1 MAMNNEFEKGLNK
14 LSQNINEAKKKR
26 KSLTGRIFKW
36 MCLAVGG
43 SLLLVGGINLFLSYT
58 YLKEALV
65 SEMDEVTNMA
75 SAAISNQ
82 VDNVVDSIVQL
93 TSDTSLLDLGD
104 SDAVRE
110 KCLSLRDDYDHYID
124 VNAIN
129 QVSECVNDE
138 KKDYSSDDNY
148 KSCFNDDK
156 IIFTDP
162 YVYTLNKNEYLV
174 SDIYVPIHTKDAA
187 KKVMG
192 VLHVKLNV
200 NVFSEVIGSISI
212 GETGYAIVVDRNGY
226 VIAQPDSTLLAEHL
240 NYITLAQDDS
250 SYSSIAECTSKA
262 INGETGF
269 AEVKLDGKDKF
280 VSYAPIEDTNGWSCL
295 MIATPSEHTG
305 NIFKSFIIGSIV
317 AVVCFGLSVLMII
330 TIVKK
335 IIKPVKQCSDQIV
348 TLSQGNL
355 HQQPLDFGDKID
367 KEISQLSESTNLI
380 SNNINEVITDVN
392 NMLESLGN
400 GDLTYKPGD
409 VYLGDFAPLK
419 ESYERIMVSLN
430 KIMDNINKAGQQV
443 ATGSQQ
449 VASAAGSLSGG
460 ATQQAASVEELSASL
475 GEVAEKVNRNAAMAT
490 NAAENSA
497 QATKLVE
504 SGNEQMNGLLD
515 AMREIDD
522 TSKEIANIIRTIDDI
537 SFQTNILALN
547 AAVEAARAGEAGK
560 GFAVVADEV
569 RNLAGKV
576 ADAASTTAELIKKSI
591 KAVENGT
598 IIANQTADT
607 LKEIVATTTET
618 TSLVSD
624 ISIAC
629 AQQAEA
635 IEQITAGVDQI
646 SAVVQT
652 NSATS
657 EECAASAQE
666 LSVQASV
673 LDDMVSKFIID
684 KEIAA
689 SEIKTAQSDK
699 ADVEDKANSK
709 TEVKAAKKTEAKRI
723 VKAEEKSQ
731 IKTIV
736 KAEEKTEAKTEVK
749 AEEKTEAKT
758 EVKAEK
764 KPKAEPA
771 SSAENKVPVKVPKKD
786 EAVIIKT
793 LEIDKKAKSADK
805 AVKAPSTVAPEPKP
819 KKSNEKSIEIIGEI
833 KKPEKKA
840 KEQVTD
846 EVADFKEDPN
856 DKY

>member
-1 MAMNNEFEKGLNK
+1 MAKKKDIEKELGK
-14 LSQNINEAKKKR
+14 LSDNVKEINKKR

-43 SLLLVGGINLFLSYT
+43 SLLLVGAINIILSYT

-65 SEMDEVTNMA
+65 TQMDEVARMA
-75 SAAISNQ
+75 STTISNQ
-82 VDNVVDSIVQL
+82 VNNVIDSITQL
-93 TSDTSLLDLGD
+93 TVDTSLLDLRD
-104 SDAVRE
+104 PDTVRN
-110 KCLSLRDDYDHYID
+110 KCLSLRDDYDYYID

-138 KKDYSSDDNY
+138 KKDYSSDENY
-148 KSCFNDDK
+148 KSCFSENK
-156 IIFTDP
+156 VVFTDP
-162 YVYTLNKNEYLV
+162 YVYTLNENTYLV
-174 SDIYVPIHTKDAA
+174 SDIYVPIHTTDIA
-187 KKVMG
+187 KNVMG

-200 NVFSEVIGSISI
+200 DVFSDVISNISI

-240 NYITLAQDDS
+240 SYIKLAEDDS
-250 SYSSIAECTSKA
+250 SYSSIAECTGKA

-305 NIFKSFIIGSIV
+305 NIYKSIIIGTIV
-317 AVVCFGLSVLMII
+317 AAICFVLSVILII

-348 TLSQGNL
+348 TLSHGDL
-355 HQQPLDFGDKID
+355 HQPPLDFGNNID
-367 KEISQLSESTNLI
+367 KEIAQLSESTNLI
-380 SNNINEVITDVN
+380 SKNINEVITDIN
-392 NMLESLGN
+392 NMLESLGKGN
-400 GDLTYKPGD
+400 LTYKPAD
-409 VYLGDFAPLK
+409 VYFGDFAPLK
-419 ESYERIMVSLN
+419 DSYEHIMISLN
-430 KIMDNINKAGQQV
+430 KIMNNINKAGQLV

-449 VASAAGSLSGG
+449 VAAAAGNLSGG
-460 ATQQAASVEELSASL
+460 ATKQAASVEELSASL
-475 GEVAEKVNRNAAMAT
+475 NEVAEKVNRNAARAT
-490 NAAENSA
+490 DAADNSA
-497 QATKLVE
+497 KATSLVE

-522 TSKEIANIIRTIDDI
+522 TSKEIAKIIRTIDDI

-576 ADAASTTAELIKKSI
+576 AEAASTTTELIKNSM

-598 IIANQTADT
+598 KIANQTAET
-607 LKEIVATTTET
+607 LREIVTTTTET
-618 TSLVSD
+618 TGLVSD
-624 ISIAC
+624 ISVAC

-635 IEQITAGVDQI
+635 IEQITVGVDQI
-646 SAVVQT
+646 SSVVQT

-666 LSVQASV
+666 LSVQANV
-673 LDDMVSKFIID
+673 LDDMVSKFVID

-689 SEIKTAQSDK
+689 SEDKTEKSDK
-699 ADVEDKANSK
+699 SNAEVKAVDNSK
-709 TEVKAAKKTEAKRI
+709 TASEDKPDSKTETVPSVDKKPSAKTSDKPSKPAI
-723 VKAEEKSQ
+723 KDNKADKAEKVQSKSDSAPKQ
-731 IKTIV
+731 TKSADKSIDKIFDS
-736 KAEEKTEAKTEVK
+736 K
-749 AEEKTEAKT
+749 
-758 EVKAEK
+758 KAEK
-764 KPKAEPA
+764 KPKE
-771 SSAENKVPVKVPKKD
+771 
-786 EAVIIKT
+786 
-793 LEIDKKAKSADK
+793 
-805 AVKAPSTVAPEPKP
+805 TV
-819 KKSNEKSIEIIGEI
+819 S
-833 KKPEKKA
+833 
-840 KEQVTD
+840 D

>member
-1 MAMNNEFEKGLNK
+1 MAKNKELEKGLGK
-14 LSQNINEAKKKR
+14 LSENVKEINKKR

-43 SLLLVGGINLFLSYT
+43 SLLLVGAINIIFSYT

-65 SEMDEVTNMA
+65 TQMDEVARMA
-75 SAAISNQ
+75 STTISNQ
-82 VDNVVDSIVQL
+82 VNNVIDSITQL
-93 TSDTSLLDLGD
+93 TVDTSLLDLRD
-104 SDAVRE
+104 PDTVRN
-110 KCLSLRDDYDHYID
+110 KCLSLRDDYDYYID

-138 KKDYSSDDNY
+138 KKDYSSDENY
-148 KSCFNDDK
+148 KSCYSENK
-156 IIFTDP
+156 VIFTDP
-162 YVYTLNKNEYLV
+162 YVYTLNENTYLV
-174 SDIYVPIHTKDAA
+174 SDIYVPIHTTDIA
-187 KKVMG
+187 KNVMG

-200 NVFSEVIGSISI
+200 DVFSDVIGNISI

-226 VIAQPDSTLLAEHL
+226 IIAQPDSTLLAEHL
-240 NYITLAQDDS
+240 SYIKLAEDDS
-250 SYSSIAECTSKA
+250 SYSSIAECTGKA

-269 AEVKLDGKDKF
+269 AEVKLEGKDKF

-305 NIFKSFIIGSIV
+305 NIYKSIIIGSIV
-317 AVVCFGLSVLMII
+317 AAICFALSVILII

-348 TLSQGNL
+348 TLSHGDL
-355 HQQPLDFGDKID
+355 HQPPLDFGNNID

-380 SNNINEVITDVN
+380 SKNINEVITDIN
-392 NMLESLGN
+392 NMLESLGKGN
-400 GDLTYKPGD
+400 LTYKPAD
-409 VYLGDFAPLK
+409 VYFGDFAPLK
-419 ESYERIMVSLN
+419 DSYEHIMISLN
-430 KIMDNINKAGQQV
+430 KIMNNINKAGQLV

-449 VASAAGSLSGG
+449 VAAAAGNLSGG
-460 ATQQAASVEELSASL
+460 ATKQAASVEELSASL
-475 GEVAEKVNRNAAMAT
+475 NEVAEKVNRNAARAT
-490 NAAENSA
+490 DAANNSA
-497 QATKLVE
+497 KATSLVE

-522 TSKEIANIIRTIDDI
+522 TSKEIAKIIRTIDDI

-576 ADAASTTAELIKKSI
+576 ADAASTTTELIKNSI

-598 IIANQTADT
+598 KIANRTAET
-607 LKEIVATTTET
+607 LKEIVTTTTET
-618 TSLVSD
+618 TGLVSD
-624 ISIAC
+624 ISTAC

-635 IEQITAGVDQI
+635 IEQITVGVDQI
-646 SAVVQT
+646 SSVVQT

-666 LSVQASV
+666 LSVQANV
-673 LDDMVSKFIID
+673 LDDMVSKFVID

-689 SEIKTAQSDK
+689 SEDKMTKSDK
-699 ADVEDKANSK
+699 SDA
-709 TEVKAAKKTEAKRI
+709 
-723 VKAEEKSQ
+723 
-731 IKTIV
+731 
-736 KAEEKTEAKTEVK
+736 EVK
-749 AEEKTEAKT
+749 AEDNSETASEDKPDLKTDAVPSVDKKPSAKSPDKPEKPAIKDNKAD
-758 EVKAEK
+758 KAEK
-764 KPKAEPA
+764 AQSEF
-771 SSAENKVPVKVPKKD
+771 SSAPKQTKPAD
-786 EAVIIKT
+786 KS
-793 LEIDKKAKSADK
+793 IDKIFDS
-805 AVKAPSTVAPEPKP
+805 
-819 KKSNEKSIEIIGEI
+819 
-833 KKPEKKA
+833 KKPEKKT
-840 KEQVTD
+840 KETVSD